1 MPEAAIQVRGVRKE
15 FGGIVALDRIDLDVA
30 AGEFVCLLGPSGC
43 GKSTLLNAIAGFTR
57 PNAGEILAFGK
68 RVVQPAPA
76 RAMDFQENPRYPW
89 MTVSNNLSS
98 GLQSSGD

>member
-30 AGEFVCLLGPSGC
+30 AGEFVSLLGPSGC

-57 PNAGEILAFGK
+57 PSSGDILAFGK
-68 RVVQPAPA
+68 RALQPEPPRA
-76 RAMDFQENPRYPW
+76 RAFQEYAPVPW
-89 MTVSNNLSS
+89 MTVPQHVSF
-98 GLQSSGD
+98 GLHIRG

>member
-57 PNAGEILAFGK
+57 PSSGEILAFGK
-68 RVVQPAPA
+68 RVLQPSPSWTLVFIDSSLFPWWPS
-76 RAMDFQENPRYPW
+76 RANFSFAQH
-89 MTVSNNLSS
+89 S
-98 GLQSSGD
+98 